1 MTNRENP
8 IHRIKSYLGS
18 GSGSKSKWYGSE
30 TLQTRELSYDFE
42 MLMSTRKPV
51 IRKMCLLLEFR
62 ICLFQFWLRTVYIQ
76 TKYRR
81 PFSLLNLHIP
91 VLRIR
96 IFWIRNILA
105 SWIRIWI
112 RKNMRVHGF
121 GSKDKISTKN
131 CKKIFCSQILNL
143 SR

>member
-96 IFWIRNILA
+96 IFEFATFWLP
-105 SWIRIWI
+105 
-112 RKNMRVHGF
+112 
-121 GSKDKISTKN
+121 GSGSESAKICVSTDSDPRTKYQP
-131 CKKIFCSQILNL
+131 KTTKESFALKS
-143 SR
+143 